1 MSLFNSKLDRKSSTP
16 LLFSNSMDSTTL
28 WYAPGVIARKHAFD
42 AKLPDIL
49 RPTALEVLRK
59 LGKRRTPDKRSLGLN
74 GPKKAKKKGLIF
86 IQISQ
91 WRLKSPSPQ
100 KSPPPQIRPQ
110 QGYLPSP
117 MHPKTNLRQAQ
128 LRPNPPRIRA
138 DPLHHLILSTPHLFL
153 LAIHLHGNSVIRNLE
168 LELLGQ
174 LLRKPLTHYLI
185 LSRRNS
191 MVNGMMY
198 AHYAIISIIVKR
210 SVLCSLL
217 YTRRMGLHGLHN

>member
-16 LLFSNSMDSTTL
+16 PLFSNSMDSTIQ
-28 WYAPGVIARKHAFD
+28 WYAPGVIARQHALD
-42 AKLPDIL
+42 ANLPDIL

-74 GPKKAKKKGLIF
+74 RPKKAMKKGLIF

-110 QGYLPSP
+110 QGYSPSP

-128 LRPNPPRIRA
+128 LRPNLPRLRA
-138 DPLHHLILSTPHLFL
+138 DPPHHPTLSIPHLPL
-153 LAIHLHGNSVIRNLE
+153 LATHPHGSSVICRLV
-168 LELLGQ
+168 LVFKPVQPVALSALSP
-174 LLRKPLTHYLI
+174 LCLRRKSCKPPTRI
-185 LSRRNS
+185 LAGHAGIRD
-191 MVNGMMY
+191 VD
-198 AHYAIISIIVKR
+198 
-210 SVLCSLL
+210 SVAMRDTCEIHALDFW
-217 YTRRMGLHGLHN
+217 